1 MNKRMLVSCAVML
14 IASAIAQA
22 AEPKTA
28 KAPKTAPARVSVAV
42 LDFQA
47 NLPGNKDLG
56 SQIADILTARLSIED
71 SFDLVERA
79 SLSKILDEQK
89 LKLVGMVDQE
99 QSAKIGKLV
108 GAKLLIMGKAFAI
121 DKKLMIV
128 TKVVGVETGR
138 LKGSLRQADLN
149 KPLSEAIMLL
159 SEDVA
164 GLIIKSAATLLPK
177 GSQLVDPLV
186 ALRKTL
192 LTKKRPSVAIVIT
205 EEHRRSRPAPEV
217 IDPAVETE
225 IKKVLISCGITV
237 VDTGRNDLADW
248 AKKAMKTKDQAW
260 PPALDKAD
268 YVIIGEA
275 FSEFALRTGDLVT
288 CAARAEINVIERKT
302 GKIIYADRHTDR
314 GIDLAEALAGKTALQ
329 KTGRRLAVRTVQHF
343 AKTLPNAPKPK
354 TKK

>member
-1 MNKRMLVSCAVML
+1 MAKRTIVSCAVML
-14 IASAIAQA
+14 IASAIAAA
-22 AEPKTA
+22 AEPSGA
-28 KAPKTAPARVSVAV
+28 KGAPARVTAAV
-42 LDFQA
+42 LDFQV

-79 SLSKILDEQK
+79 GMNKILDEQK

-99 QSAKIGKLV
+99 QSAKVGKLV

-138 LKGSLRQADLN
+138 LKGTLRQADLN
-149 KPLSEAIMLL
+149 KPLSEAIMHL
-159 SEDVA
+159 SEDVSA
-164 GLIIKSAATLLPK
+164 RITKSAATLLPK
-177 GSQLVDPLV
+177 DSQLVDPLV

-192 LTKKRPSVAIVIT
+192 STRKLPAIAIVIP

-248 AKKAMKTKDQAW
+248 AKNAMKAKDRPW

-268 YVIIGEA
+268 YVIVGEA

-288 CAARAEINVIERKT
+288 CAARAEINVIDRKT
-302 GKIIYADRHTDR
+302 GKIVHADRHTDR
-314 GIDLAEALAGKTALQ
+314 GVDLAEALAGKTALQ
-329 KTGRRLAVRTVQHF
+329 KAGRRLAVRTVQHF
-343 AKTLPNAPKPK
+343 AKTLPDTPKPK
-354 TKK
+354 PKPKK